1 MAYSRQQD
9 GVIWTFNDSGGA
21 NKIFAISEQ
30 GDTLQSVELR
40 DISNNDWED
49 IAIVLENGV
58 SYIYLADT
66 GNNCECRDD
75 LKIHKF
81 PEPVVLLEDIEI
93 DSNDIETIK
102 IAWPDR
108 NFDCEG
114 MVVDPETLDILL
126 FTKHSTSDVARVPSG
141 SSGEVRTMEILG
153 LLQHRDVTGADIS
166 PSGDVLALACYD
178 DGWSYSKPDGMTWA
192 EYLSTDPEPTC
203 ELPLAEENQ
212 REAITVTE
220 TAYWTVSEGS
230 SPLYYYARQD

>member
-1 MAYSRQQD
+1 M
-9 GVIWTFNDSGGA
+9 
-21 NKIFAISEQ
+21 
-30 GDTLQSVELR
+30 ELR

-66 GNNCECRDD
+66 GNNCECRWVGFKVKSKAKIQSISNHNRDD

-141 SSGEVRTMEILG
+141 SSGEVL
-153 LLQHRDVTGADIS
+153 
-166 PSGDVLALACYD
+166 
-178 DGWSYSKPDGMTWA
+178 
-192 EYLSTDPEPTC
+192 
-203 ELPLAEENQ
+203 
-212 REAITVTE
+212 
-220 TAYWTVSEGS
+220 
-230 SPLYYYARQD
+230 